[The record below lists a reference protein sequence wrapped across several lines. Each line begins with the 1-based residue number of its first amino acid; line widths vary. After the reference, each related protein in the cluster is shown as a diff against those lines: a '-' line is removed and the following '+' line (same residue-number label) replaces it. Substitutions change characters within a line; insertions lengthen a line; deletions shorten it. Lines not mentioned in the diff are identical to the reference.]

1 MNVKNKMSA
10 KPPQP
15 ATPEAFI
22 HSAEHNPATPAG
34 GYPWEAP
41 HVRDDVIKAVN
52 LRLPEAYI
60 LKLQFLSEQTNKS
73 QQAILRDILLPAIDA
88 AVKRY

>member
-1 MNVKNKMSA
+1 MNDKNKMSA

-15 ATPEAFI
+15 VTPEAFI
-22 HSAEHNPATPAG
+22 RSADNKSSAPAN
-34 GYPWEAP
+34 GYPWQAP

-60 LKLQFLSEQTNKS
+60 IKLQFLSEQTNKS

-88 AVKRY
+88 AVERY